1 MTISPFEWS
10 FPFPQW
16 MENLRAS
23 TGNGPT
29 NLSGLETLH
38 IVHVLEQVVRGYL
51 CGSNTKTW
59 GNHVFQYR
67 GIKNEDNVLTYFYRF
82 EFQQRGTVH
91 LHMLVWLKNANVIKK
106 NAIKADIP
114 WVKLELAER
123 VVDLQKSDK
132 SSLNMSDNPNL
143 VTTVNGHEYFNFCH
157 PTEASALNLHAY
169 ISTLIPS
176 LKCRMDV
183 QSANANG
190 MLLKYAASYVTK
202 WHDAFDDDAL
212 FSVHVGPY
220 EAAYR
225 HLRGLRPLEPEMWLS
240 LSSKKVS
247 WSKSRTK
254 KIAVP
259 VPGSVQTESHKYC
272 KCAKEHESLSFKEW
286 LREFDDKPKKPK
298 RYKDNNTL
306 VGMQMRSA
314 FSDVYF
320 YRLDHA

>member
-1 MTISPFEWS
+1 
-10 FPFPQW
+10 